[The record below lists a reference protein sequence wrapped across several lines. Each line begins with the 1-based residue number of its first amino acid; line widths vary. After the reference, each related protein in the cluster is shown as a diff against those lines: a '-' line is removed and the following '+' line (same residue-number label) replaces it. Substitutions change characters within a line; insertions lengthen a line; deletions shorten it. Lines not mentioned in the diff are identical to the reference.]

1 MRKAAVAAAA
11 VMILLVSSVHARAAG
26 PVACDQATLSKLET
40 ELGAMSGKAGKQ
52 AMKKLD
58 KAKQALKDGNT
69 KKCGRLLE
77 RIKSGK
83 SKTPDTEP
91 DQGPEPDEG
100 SQMDEGDNG

>member
-1 MRKAAVAAAA
+1 MRKAAAAAVAA
-11 VMILLVSSVHARAAG
+11 VMILLASSLHARAA
-26 PVACDQATLSKLET
+26 ACDQATLSKLET
-40 ELGAMSGKAGKQ
+40 ELGAISGKAGKQ